1 MPVFPGTEPSEIF
14 RGLGTGILEEL
25 HLDPPRRSPSNGH
38 IEEYHRVPS
47 SDGLRIGRRRQGRGT
62 EPVEKY
68 NQKAP
73 RTHDWAAGRWAHT
86 QGGASAVDRCL
97 N

>member
-25 HLDPPRRSPSNGH
+25 HFDPPRRSPSNGH

-47 SDGLRIGRRRQGRGT
+47 SDGLRIGRRRNRAGALSRLKNTNKKFLGHTTGQQVVGHIRRMEQGPWT
-62 EPVEKY
+62 
-68 NQKAP
+68 
-73 RTHDWAAGRWAHT
+73 
-86 QGGASAVDRCL
+86 AV
-97 N
+97 